1 MRIAKAAFSDEAG
14 MTVVEVIIALG
25 IITVGLLAL
34 VAAMPFSTS
43 QIGQANLKTTATFLA
58 QQRLEQIKN
67 AQWTSA
73 IDTLGGAGSNGGAA
87 VSVAGFADRWPD
99 EGYDTIAFPGAAACD
114 ATAQSGG
121 CRFRRQ
127 VRIADCSVLSCTG
140 IATGAAGINTLRQV
154 TITVFFFP
162 LAGTGMR
169 SATEESLQLTTLI
182 TRRP

>member
-1 MRIAKAAFSDEAG
+1 MCIAKTAFSDEAG
-14 MTVVEVIIALG
+14 MTVAEVIIALG

-34 VAAMPFSTS
+34 IAAIPFSTS

-67 AQWTSA
+67 AQWTTA
-73 IDTLGGAGSNGGAA
+73 TDTLGGAGSNGAAA
-87 VSVAGFADRWPD
+87 VAQWPD
-99 EGYDTIAFPGAAACD
+99 EGYETIAFPGAPNCD

-154 TITVFFFP
+154 TVTVFFFP

>member
-73 IDTLGGAGSNGGAA
+73 TDTLGGAGSDGTAA
-87 VSVAGFADRWPD
+87 VSVPGFADRWPN
-99 EGYDTIAFPGAAACD
+99 EGYDTIAFPGAAACG

-154 TITVFFFP
+154 TVTVFFFP
-162 LAGTGMR
+162 LTGTGMR